1 MASTSPFVPGD
12 GQQTPSIQPLT
23 LFHAPGRTN
32 PLLQWDRL
40 FLVFYHYSYDYN
52 LHSHSHTPIHK
63 MELLF
68 PPFMAFTVPW
78 DWKNYIFFQPPCLQR
93 GGCQSLGAGEGVVW
107 NLGKWTP
114 LEETHFPGVWM
125 CGSQRVMNGATPAHV
140 NSFTEWGSRLN
151 MMKLEKECLLIIR
164 TPGFDVGF
172 VWGVEWGGFRED
184 WGERKP
190 PSLCCKRGAQLIIS
204 IRLDAAEHT
213 HMHTL
218 TTVNEM

>member
-1 MASTSPFVPGD
+1 
-12 GQQTPSIQPLT
+12 
-23 LFHAPGRTN
+23 
-32 PLLQWDRL
+32 
-40 FLVFYHYSYDYN
+40 
-52 LHSHSHTPIHK
+52 
-63 MELLF
+63 
-68 PPFMAFTVPW
+68 
-78 DWKNYIFFQPPCLQR
+78 
-93 GGCQSLGAGEGVVW
+93 
-107 NLGKWTP
+107 
-114 LEETHFPGVWM
+114 
-125 CGSQRVMNGATPAHV
+125 
-140 NSFTEWGSRLN
+140 